1 MPDDTSPT
9 TDRLRKD
16 IDRGRAGDKI
26 GFPDPS
32 AAPLGTDAE
41 AGGTAPGPGARRTA
55 HEQEVGREDGPTAA
69 VGPRPVSMEPRR
81 AGGSGRWIAIAVVL
95 LVAVLMLVGGVW
107 LVQTA

>member
-1 MPDDTSPT
+1 MPQDHAPT

-16 IDRGRAGDKI
+16 IDSGRAGDKI

-41 AGGTAPGPGARRTA
+41 AGGTAPGPAARSAAYR
-55 HEQEVGREDGPTAA
+55 EEMGRSDGPSAA
-69 VGPRPVSMEPRR
+69 VGPRPVSMEPRQS
-81 AGGSGRWIAIAVVL
+81 GGSGHWIAIGAVL